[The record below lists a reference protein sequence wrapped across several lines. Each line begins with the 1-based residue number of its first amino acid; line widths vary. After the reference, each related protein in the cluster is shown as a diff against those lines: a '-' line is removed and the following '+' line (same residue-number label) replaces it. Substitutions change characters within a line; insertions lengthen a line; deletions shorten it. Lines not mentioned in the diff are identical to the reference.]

1 MLSMKHHELKISYL
15 KYRLDRMPHGKFG
28 LKGGHKVIYITFDP
42 TDKKIDSYHKK
53 VIRIDSEEGRIYAP
67 IITEYLRLQRQLDNL
82 SALWNSIYFNEPR
95 LVEYPLNKIRKTN
108 LNCEFFRNA
117 KPNQN
122 LYKPEELTIEYR
134 GQWFRSKN
142 ELSAAQAAESMGY
155 RFKSEVHVVGPK
167 YQYDHFPDVS
177 VEVPELDL
185 MIMSEIDGVMEK
197 ESYRIKSVNRQNDYY
212 EDGYREF
219 KDVVFLRMLDAGT
232 FDATEYQTLLR
243 MAIETNI
250 DDLLADR

>member
-1 MLSMKHHELKISYL
+1 MKHHELKISYL
-15 KYRLDRMPHGKFG
+15 KYRLDNMPHGSFG
-28 LKGGHKVIYITFDP
+28 LKGGHKVINITYDP
-42 TDKKIDSYHKK
+42 INKNIDPYHKK
-53 VIRIDSEEGRIYAP
+53 VVRIDSEEGRVYAP
-67 IITEYLRLQRQLDNL
+67 IITEYLRLKRQLDNL
-82 SALWNSIYFNEPR
+82 TDLWNSIYWNEPR
-95 LVEYPLNKIRKTN
+95 LVEYPLKKIRKTN

-117 KPNQN
+117 QPNQN
-122 LYKPEELTIEYR
+122 NYKREELTIEYK

-155 RFKSEVHVVGPK
+155 RFKSEILVIGPK
-167 YQYDHFPDVS
+167 KNFDHYPDVS

-197 ESYRIKSVNRQNDYY
+197 ESYRIKSVSRQNDYY
-212 EDGYREF
+212 EDGFREF

-232 FDATEYQTLLR
+232 FDAAEYQTLIR

-250 DDLLADR
+250 DDLLSDR